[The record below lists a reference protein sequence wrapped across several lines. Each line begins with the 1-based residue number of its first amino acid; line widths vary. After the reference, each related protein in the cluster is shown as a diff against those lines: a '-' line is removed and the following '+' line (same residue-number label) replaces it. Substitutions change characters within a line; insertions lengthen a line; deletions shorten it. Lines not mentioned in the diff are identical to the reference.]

1 MEEELGVSKGGFDQ
15 NTIYACI
22 KSAIKI
28 ILKRR
33 VLGYRIWKFKKSIW
47 NENKQTKT
55 SCKRHRLEV
64 HAIEAVE

>member
-1 MEEELGVSKGGFDQ
+1 MEEELRVSEGGFDQ

-28 ILKRR
+28 ILKRK

-47 NENKQTKT
+47 NENKQTKNQ
-55 SCKRHRLEV
+55 L
-64 HAIEAVE
+64 

>member
-1 MEEELGVSKGGFDQ
+1 MEEELGVSEGGFDQ
-15 NTIYACI
+15 NTIYVCI

-33 VLGYRIWKFKKSIW
+33 VLGYKIWKFKESIW
-47 NENKQTKT
+47 NENKQKT
-55 SCKRHRLEV
+55 SCERRRLEV